1 MNAAPTV
8 MQVAVSDDI
17 LEVAAYHLVGHATQL
32 PDLTRSVVLLPELQ
46 FAPRLRRLL
55 LLAAGEQGQSALL
68 GPVITTPDQ
77 WLRDNIPVGK
87 TVPARARRELLLV
100 DVLKQH
106 PGVLPGSDPWALAAS
121 LVSLFDELTLNRVP
135 VPDHLEAFTRRLQ
148 QAYGID
154 EHLPAPLGMEA
165 RMVHTLWLAWH
176 EELQAAD
183 SLDPGMAQL
192 QRLAAHRDRDDG
204 RHYCLVGFDDLSAAE
219 TEWLGSLLEA
229 GRAHCLVYRNAA
241 ATATQPPRPFQALL
255 QNYATDVSG
264 DTPFEQ
270 TLDAIFE
277 SHSRSPPERALA
289 LRESFDAS
297 PLAGRLRLFPASSAE
312 QEALAIDLQVRQ
324 WLLDGRQAI
333 GIVTENRRL
342 ARRVRALLERAG
354 ISLQDS
360 GGWALSTTSAAA
372 AMERWLETVEEDFD
386 HLPLLDVLKSPFI
399 FPDDDREQ
407 LRNSVFR
414 FEQDVVL
421 HENIGRGLSRYRKH
435 IDLRQQRLPDGWTST
450 TADAMQQLLNR
461 LDQAAD
467 PLRELAGTTRA
478 SPVLLLQRLRSSL
491 EKLGMWS
498 AFDADPAGRR
508 IQQEWQLLHE
518 AALPC
523 KVDMSWLEFRAWL
536 GATLERHDFRPATAN
551 SPVQLLTLQQ
561 AQLGRYDGLVI
572 GACDREHLPALPAA
586 PPFFNDPVR
595 RDLGLPVRPDHY
607 QLQLQRFRRLLG
619 RAPKVLMTWSAET
632 DGEPRMPGAWLD
644 ALQTFHRLAWQ
655 DDLCDAA
662 LAQQVENPASRVAGH
677 NPLDM
682 PQPSGH
688 PAPGLPSGLLPK
700 IISVSAHGDLIDC
713 PYQFFAA
720 RGLGLRPRDAI
731 REALEKADYGELVHF
746 CLELFHAGHEG
757 WPGPFTGALNEASR
771 DRATAL
777 LQDITRTVFSRKVE
791 DNFEHRAWRNR
802 WQALIPDYIAWQIK
816 RQPDWTFRQAE
827 TQQRIELGNGREM
840 QGRLDR
846 MDSGA
851 RGSAIIDYKT
861 GNPPKQADVDSGEKV
876 QLPSYALLTATPP
889 ARVEYLKLDRKV
901 ASGAVLEGEALATLG
916 AAVHQRLVDVLREI
930 DNGTPLPAWGD
941 SKTCEYCRMDG
952 LCRRQSWAETA
963 DSGTHPADTP

>member
-467 PLRELAGTTRA
+467 PLRALAGTTRA

>member
-1 MNAAPTV
+1 MIAAPTV
-8 MQVAVSDDI
+8 TQVPVSDDI
-17 LEVAAYHLVGHATQL
+17 LEVAAHYLVDHATQL
-32 PDLTRSVVLLPELQ
+32 PDLTRSVVMLPDLQ

-55 LLAAGEQGQSALL
+55 LQVASGHGQSALL
-68 GPVITTPDQ
+68 GPAISTPDQ
-77 WLRDNIPVGK
+77 WLRENIPIDR
-87 TVPARARRELLLV
+87 TVPGRARRELLV
-100 DVLKQH
+100 VEVLKQH
-106 PGVLPGSDPWALAAS
+106 PGVLPGNDPWALAAS
-121 LVSLFDELTLNRVP
+121 LVTLFEELTLNRVA
-135 VPDHLEAFTRRLQ
+135 VPDDLDAFTRRLQ
-148 QAYGID
+148 EAYGIA

-183 SLDPGMAQL
+183 SLDPGMAHL
-192 QRLAAHRDRDDG
+192 QRLAAHRNRDDG
-204 RHYCLVGFDDLSAAE
+204 RHYCLVGFDELSAAE
-219 TEWLGSLLEA
+219 TEWLGSLLAA
-229 GRAHCLVYRNAA
+229 GRAHCLVYRSAPS
-241 ATATQPPRPFQALL
+241 TATEPPRPLQALL
-255 QNYATDVSG
+255 QSSAANGSG
-264 DTPFEQ
+264 DTPFD
-270 TLDAIFE
+270 TVLDAVFE
-277 SHSRSPPERALA
+277 SHTRPPPERALA
-289 LRESFDAS
+289 LRESLGTS

-312 QEALAIDLQVRQ
+312 QEALSIDLQVRQ
-324 WLLDGRQAI
+324 WLLDGRQPI
-333 GIVTENRRL
+333 GIVTEDRRL

-407 LRNSVFR
+407 LRNDVFR

-421 HENIGRGLSRYRKH
+421 HENIGRGLSRYRRH
-435 IDLRQQRLPDGWTST
+435 IDLRQQRLPDGWSST

-461 LDQAAD
+461 LDQAAE
-467 PLRELAGTTRA
+467 PLRGLAGTALA
-478 SPVLLLQRLRSSL
+478 SPALLLQRLRSSL
-491 EKLGMWS
+491 EELGMWS
-498 AFDADPAGRR
+498 AFDGDPAGRR

-523 KVDMSWLEFRAWL
+523 KVQMSWLEFRAWL
-536 GATLERHDFRPATAN
+536 GAALERHDFRPATAN

-561 AQLGRYDGLVI
+561 AQLGRYAGLVI

-607 QLQLQRFRRLLG
+607 RLQLQRFRRLLG
-619 RAPKVLMTWSAET
+619 RAPRVLMTWPAQT

-655 DDLCDAA
+655 DDLCDAV
-662 LAQQVENPASRVAGH
+662 LAQQVEHPASRVAGH
-677 NPLDM
+677 NPLEL
-682 PQPSGH
+682 PQPCSH
-688 PAPGLPSGLLPK
+688 PAAGLPAELLPQT
-700 IISVSAHGDLIDC
+700 ISVSAHGELIDC

-720 RGLGLRPRDAI
+720 RGLGLRPREAI

-757 WPGPFTGALNEASR
+757 WPGPLTGTLNDASR
-771 DRATAL
+771 DSAIAL
-777 LQDITRTVFSRKVE
+777 LQEITQVVFTRKVE
-791 DNFEHRAWRNR
+791 DNFEHRAWQIR
-802 WQALIPDYIAWQIK
+802 WQARIPEYIDWQIK

-827 TQQRIELGNGREM
+827 AQQCVGLGNGREM
-840 QGRLDR
+840 KGRLDR
-846 MDSGA
+846 IDSGA
-851 RGSAIIDYKT
+851 KGSAIIDYKT

-901 ASGAVLEGEALATLG
+901 ATGAVLEGEALATLG
-916 AAVHQRLVDVLREI
+916 AAVHQRLVDVLRDI

-952 LCRRQSWAETA
+952 LCRRQTWTESA
-963 DSGTHPADTP
+963 DSGTHGTETP

>member
-297 PLAGRLRLFPASSAE
+297 PLAGRLRLFPAGSAE

-372 AMERWLETVEEDFD
+372 AMERWLVTVEEDFD
-386 HLPLLDVLKSPFI
+386 HMPLLDVLKSPFI

-802 WQALIPDYIAWQIK
+802 WQTLIPDYIAWQIK